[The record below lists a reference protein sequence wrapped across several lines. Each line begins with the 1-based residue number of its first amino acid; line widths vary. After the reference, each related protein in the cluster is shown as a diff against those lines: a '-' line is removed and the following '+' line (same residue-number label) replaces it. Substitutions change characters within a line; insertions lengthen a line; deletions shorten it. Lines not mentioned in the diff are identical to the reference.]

1 MPTFE
6 RTRAFDRDL
15 RRLTRQQQNRLYA
28 ALHAFIEDILAIE
41 AGRTDRFRPGLRV
54 KGVQGE
60 PGMFEMTWAPN
71 GRATFRGAN
80 PLVQGSGMWYGNVAA
95 IIAFSLNRQPR
106 V

>member
-28 ALHAFIEDILAIE
+28 ALHAFIEDLSAIE

-71 GRATFRGAN
+71 GRATFSWGE
-80 PLVQGSGMWYGNVAA
+80 PVSSGKWHVVWERCGDHS
-95 IIAFSLNRQPR
+95 ILP
-106 V
+106 